1 VNHHKR
7 IFVGLSLGLA
17 LLVPVAFAQKPSP
30 SPSPS
35 PTPPPSTNNGRPPA
49 STPNT
54 QPEQPLSE
62 ERVIFLLG
70 NVASNDG
77 TALPN
82 DVRID
87 RICDSK
93 IRQQVFA
100 TSRGDFSMQLGS
112 MADSYL
118 DASGERAARDTTAR
132 RVENTG
138 IPRRE
143 LTNCELRASASGF
156 RSNIISLID
165 RNTFGSSVDV
175 GSIVVQRATKVE
187 GMTLSATPYRAP
199 KDALKAYEKGME
211 SARKS
216 KFADAEKY
224 FNQAVGLY
232 PKYADAWFEL
242 GAVLQK
248 QNQKDGARTAYLQA
262 TMINSKF
269 LPPYVSLATMAFAIG
284 NWPEVLQFT
293 DHILELDPLNKTKVT
308 GYIVDLDPWNS
319 AEAYFYN
326 AMANY
331 KLGNVEAAE
340 KSALKA
346 EHVDLRTSF
355 PQLHL
360 LLGEIHARKNDYAAA
375 IPEIRKYLELAPH
388 APDAD
393 QVRGKLA
400 EMEKLS
406 GPVPDGK
413 QEKE

>member
-132 RVENTG
+132 RIENTG

-211 SARKS
+211 SARKG
-216 KFADAEKY
+216 KFSDAEKY

-262 TMINSKF
+262 TMINNKF

-326 AMANY
+326 AFANY

>member
-62 ERVIFLLG
+62 ERVMFLLG

-82 DVRID
+82 DVRIE

-132 RVENTG
+132 RIENTG

-211 SARKS
+211 FARKS

-262 TMINSKF
+262 TTINNKF

-326 AMANY
+326 AFANY

>member
-35 PTPPPSTNNGRPPA
+35 PTPPPSTNTGRPPA

-62 ERVIFLLG
+62 ERVMFLLG

>member
-132 RVENTG
+132 RIENTG

-211 SARKS
+211 SARKG
-216 KFADAEKY
+216 KFSDAEKY

-262 TMINSKF
+262 TMINNKF

-326 AMANY
+326 AFANY

-393 QVRGKLA
+393 QVREKLA

-406 GPVPDGK
+406 GPVSDGK